1 MSRFLL
7 LAALLLFSLGAP
19 LAPALA
25 ADEFDTAVLD
35 KMAEEAHQVPLTED
49 MINRFVASYP
59 EMREIGAKFP
69 AAQAPDEPS
78 DKNDS
83 DKSDLDALPP
93 EKREAMTAVA
103 TKHGFKDL
111 QEWSDVAQSVVMSYA
126 YLREGKGL
134 DELDKMMNQLVA
146 QAENDTKLT
155 EEQKQK
161 TIAQVRELGAKLAKL
176 QPLPQNYQLVEKM
189 IGKVAP
195 VMKVQ

>member
-7 LAALLLFSLGAP
+7 LAALLLFAIGAP

-25 ADEFDTAVLD
+25 ADEFDPAVLD

-49 MINRFVASYP
+49 MIDRFVASYP
-59 EMREIGAKFP
+59 EMRAIGAKFP
-69 AAQAPDEPS
+69 ATQTPDEPS
-78 DKNDS
+78 GKGDS

-111 QEWSDVAQSVVMSYA
+111 EEWSAVASSVVMSYA

-134 DELDKMMNQLVA
+134 DELDKMVNQLVA

-161 TIAQVRELGAKLAKL
+161 TITQVRELGAKLAKL
-176 QPLPQNYQLVEKM
+176 QPLPQNYELVER
-189 IGKVAP
+189 
-195 VMKVQ
+195 